1 MAERKAVTAQG
12 WDADGNL
19 PPAAAD
25 AGTRAELAAALA
37 PLQVQVERGELV
49 ITRTLL
55 ITRTQL
61 RAAPRHVRGR
71 RGLVPVVDAER

>member
-1 MAERKAVTAQG
+1 MGKR
-12 WDADGNL
+12 
-19 PPAAAD
+19 
-25 AGTRAELAAALA
+25 
-37 PLQVQVERGELV
+37 VQVERGELV

-61 RAAPRHVRGR
+61 SAAPRHVRGR